1 MDKRRSRFATW
12 RNGVADRLAKSS
24 HVFLIGLVVAC
35 GIEVLVDW
43 NQTLTEINVLRDQI
57 RLKGLN
63 YAGLL
68 ERAAVE
74 PVLGR
79 DRAALDRLAMGLI
92 DDEDAVFV
100 RIVDPAGSVVYES
113 IDEPFAARYL
123 TRGKG
128 SFVSHYQHW
137 LERDLKGVLFDP
149 DGFKQR
155 LASSRYRDIPQIYSD
170 LMTKLLTHFTD
181 PPPLPPL
188 RARVIYQDRLRDEH
202 HRRDNSTTWA
212 LAPLLLDTPAGSRKV
227 GAVLVAFDMTRVNA
241 AIVNKYAKGIGMVVF
256 FLALILV
263 QNISSRRDKLRLL
276 DVGRRYAAAKQALHD
291 AMETELV
298 DVTSSRSVLFAHGL
312 VDQARESVDGV
323 VWDAL
328 AHEGELE
335 VLLADPDGDGID
347 AAAIGLH
354 ILRTFRIAAG
364 EKKRSLDEEVVR
376 LGAATRDIPLTRPIG
391 VLRLRINPSGDFEAI
406 REEAISLWIWNPR
419 DKNPL
424 HPVGGEPVA
433 TPLPDGII
441 GPLWRSQ
448 GSVPLGAT
456 LLCLGS
462 GKGVQS
468 QLLIDA
474 EALAKQLQQHPVRL
488 REEGALDGL
497 VDFLRRRNPR
507 LADNDIAA
515 LGIQRLDPPR
525 DSK

>member
-1 MDKRRSRFATW
+1 MEKRRSRFAAW
-12 RNGVADRLAKSS
+12 RNSVADRLAKSS
-24 HVFLIGLVVAC
+24 PVFLIGLVVAC

-74 PVLGR
+74 PVLAR
-79 DRAALDRLAMGLI
+79 DRAALDRLAQGLI
-92 DDEDAVFV
+92 DDEDVVFV
-100 RIVDPAGSVVYES
+100 RIVDPAGQVVYDC
-113 IDEPFAARYL
+113 IDQPFAEHYAS
-123 TRGKG
+123 RGKG

-137 LERDLKGVLFDP
+137 LERDLKGLLFDR

-155 LASSRYRDIPQIYSD
+155 LASSRYRDVPQIYSD

-212 LAPLLLDTPAGSRKV
+212 LAPLVEDKKLGPRQV

-241 AIVNKYAKGIGMVVF
+241 AIVTKYAKGIGMVVF

-291 AMETELV
+291 EMETELV
-298 DVTSSRSVLFAHGL
+298 DVTAAGALLLAQGV
-312 VDQARESVDGV
+312 VDQAKESVDGV

-328 AHEGELE
+328 ARDGELE
-335 VLLADPDGDGID
+335 VLMADPDGDGID

-354 ILRTFRIAAG
+354 ILRTFRICAG
-364 EKKRSLDEEVVR
+364 SQKQSLDEEVVR

-391 VLRLRINPSGDFEAI
+391 ILRLRMDASGGFEAI
-406 REEAISLWIWNPR
+406 FEDAISLWIWNPR
-419 DKNPL
+419 EKKPL
-424 HPVGGEPVA
+424 HSVSAEQVA

-441 GPLWRSQ
+441 GPLWRCQ
-448 GSVPLGAT
+448 GSLPLGAT

-462 GKGVQS
+462 GKGVQTH
-468 QLLIDA
+468 LVIDE

-488 REEGALDGL
+488 RDEGALDGL
-497 VDFLRRRNPR
+497 IEFLRRRNPR

-515 LGIQRLDPPR
+515 LGIDRVEAPQ
-525 DSK
+525 DS